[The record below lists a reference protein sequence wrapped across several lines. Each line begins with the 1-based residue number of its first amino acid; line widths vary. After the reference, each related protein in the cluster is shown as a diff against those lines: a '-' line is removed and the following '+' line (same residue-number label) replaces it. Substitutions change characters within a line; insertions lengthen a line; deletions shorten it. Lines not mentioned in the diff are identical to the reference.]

1 MKNTTSVYIARH
13 GITPWNQEGRIQG
26 QGNDIPLS
34 KEGCEQM
41 ERLGKYLSKNINNP
55 IVLLSPLLRSQES
68 FTIVNKYINVK
79 SSDIHIIPELIEM
92 NFGKFEALLKKEIQ
106 SDIFFTKR
114 KKDKYR
120 TSYPEGESYEDIYKR
135 LLTSRVKSIFEDA
148 KNGDRDILF
157 VGHESTNRIIPLVLG
172 LSGVNEKTAV
182 ENRQK
187 NNEIIIYSYPFQIN
201 KIQTF

>member
-1 MKNTTSVYIARH
+1 MKHSTSVYIARH

-41 ERLGKYLSKNINNP
+41 ERLGKYLSQSINNP
-55 IVLLSPLLRSQES
+55 IVLLSPLIRSQES
-68 FTIVNKYINVK
+68 FAIINKYLDIK
-79 SSDIHIIPELIEM
+79 STDIYIIPELIEM
-92 NFGKFEALLKKEIQ
+92 NFGKFETLLKKEIQ

-120 TSYPEGESYEDIYKR
+120 TSYPDGESYEDIYKR
-135 LLTSRVKSIFEDA
+135 LLSSKIKSIFEDVIN
-148 KNGDRDILF
+148 KNKDILF

-172 LSGVNEKTAV
+172 LPEIDNKRAV

-187 NNEIIIYSYPFQIN
+187 NNEIIIYKYPFNIR
-201 KIQTF
+201 KIETF